1 MQSAWLVNAWA
12 ILAAFGTY
20 FCMYMYRKP
29 FTVAAFK
36 HEDLAQGFGGD
47 WDQKAVLVSAQ
58 VIGYLVS
65 KLVGI
70 RVVSEAG
77 PERRAWTIL
86 MLILAALGSLFL
98 FAIVPSPWHVVCMFL
113 NGLPLGIVFGLVL
126 GSLEGRRLT
135 EALAAGLCA
144 SFILAGGV
152 AKTVGQQVMDTTQQ
166 RLGWNLA
173 ESERWMPFLSGLL
186 FFLPICF
193 FLWMLHQIPPPTLLD
208 QTVRSPREPMRKE
221 DRWYIV
227 RT

>member
-1 MQSAWLVNAWA
+1 MLSRHAASGPNPCGNPKTIDEANVLIHRLMQSAWLVNAWA

-36 HEDLAQGFGGD
+36 QEDLAPGLGGEGFGGD

-86 MLILAALGSLFL
+86 LLILAALGSLFL
-98 FAIVPSPWHVVCMFL
+98 FALVPKERHIV
-113 NGLPLGIVFGLVL
+113 
-126 GSLEGRRLT
+126 
-135 EALAAGLCA
+135 
-144 SFILAGGV
+144 
-152 AKTVGQQVMDTTQQ
+152 
-166 RLGWNLA
+166 
-173 ESERWMPFLSGLL
+173 
-186 FFLPICF
+186 
-193 FLWMLHQIPPPTLLD
+193 
-208 QTVRSPREPMRKE
+208 
-221 DRWYIV
+221 
-227 RT
+227 